1 MDVSQPP
8 NAVLSCPLEA
18 SVSVN
23 SRRSPNRTFEIG
35 AEGDLPETRIAAG
48 RAEAR

>member
-23 SRRSPNRTFEIG
+23 SRRLNRTFEIG
-35 AEGDLPETRIAAG
+35 AEGDLQETRIAAG